1 MLQLIIHLQ
10 FSYGT
15 KTYFKNFAEIF
26 NSKYNYYKKN
36 LRIPNLSVEYLMLVV
51 LRNKKFISFNLF
63 VLKNILIFSI
73 IYF

>member
-15 KTYFKNFAEIF
+15 KTDFKNFTEIFKEIF

-36 LRIPNLSVEYLMLVV
+36 LRIPNLSVKYLMLVV
-51 LRNKKFISFNLF
+51 LRNKKLISFNLF
-63 VLKNILIFSI
+63 VLKTS
-73 IYF
+73 